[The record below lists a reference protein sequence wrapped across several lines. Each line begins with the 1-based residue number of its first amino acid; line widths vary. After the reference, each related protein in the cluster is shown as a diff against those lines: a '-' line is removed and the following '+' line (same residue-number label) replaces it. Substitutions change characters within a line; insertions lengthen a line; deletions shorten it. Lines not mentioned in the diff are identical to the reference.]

1 MIQRKQSI
9 FILVAMLLVG
19 YLMLWPIDIFA
30 GPQGM
35 IELTWTGLWDVTPG
49 VQDPHLRSL
58 TALSFLIVLELI
70 LNFLGLF
77 MYRHRS
83 AQLRVIGV
91 GAGLAIGISAVLVYL
106 GVSTAGQLELEWH
119 FCAKWLVPIAV
130 AVLDIL
136 AYRFI
141 SDDEALVR
149 SLNRL
154 R

>member
-58 TALSFLIVLELI
+58 TALSFLIVFE
-70 LNFLGLF
+70 FF
-77 MYRHRS
+77 T
-83 AQLRVIGV
+83 LRVF
-91 GAGLAIGISAVLVYL
+91 LS
-106 GVSTAGQLELEWH
+106 
-119 FCAKWLVPIAV
+119 
-130 AVLDIL
+130 
-136 AYRFI
+136 
-141 SDDEALVR
+141 
-149 SLNRL
+149 
-154 R
+154 